1 MRKCLEFSRV
11 VYDAN
16 ASDADG
22 TAANNTITYTLSTD
36 GDNDLYDIDL
46 TTGHVTFK
54 VSPNYEAPA
63 DANAD
68 NAYQITVH
76 AIDNNGVHDV
86 TQAVTVTVTDVNDNA
101 RSEERRVGKEWRS
114 RRSPYHL
121 E

>member
-11 VYDAN
+11 VYGAN

-22 TAANNTITYTLSTD
+22 TAANNTITYSLSTG
-36 GDNDLYDIDL
+36 GDNDLFDIDP

-68 NAYQITVH
+68 NAYQITDH
-76 AIDNNGVHDV
+76 ASTSLNFSHVRLSYAVFGFDV
-86 TQAVTVTVTDVNDNA
+86 KHNA
-101 RSEERRVGKEWRS
+101 PIFYFRSTCIEG
-114 RRSPYHL
+114 
-121 E
+121 